1 MEKSYPGKRAGHIP
15 SRVTSNNRLQ
25 EKKVDPLLNKP
36 TALAHALIVSFLD
49 RAYQRV
55 NREH

>member
-1 MEKSYPGKRAGHIP
+1 MEKSYPGKRADQPP
-15 SRVTSNNRLQ
+15 SGVTSNNRLQ
-25 EKKVDPLLNKP
+25 EKKTDPFLEKP